1 MPSPA
6 RVGVFL
12 CQGGPARADSLE
24 YKQLRWAAE
33 TGSPGGKLYEIS
45 QACQNEGASALARL
59 AKEHSLTQVLLGACP
74 LAGPSGPLAEALT
87 GRGLDPAMVR
97 MVDVC
102 QRPEHGLGPCQVESG
117 AHFALCQALAALKE
131 RQEPESQV
139 VEVSSRVLVL
149 GAGLAALSAAVGL
162 VRGGYEVLILTPDK
176 RLTPPEP
183 LLGPDAAQASSELAQ
198 EIKVH
203 AKAQFLPRAEL
214 LGLNGS
220 AGNFQA
226 LVRDQQEQLQVFA
239 IGAVIMTQGPPQELN
254 LGGWHVSQS
263 PRLISLSE
271 LAALAAAP
279 QHLAKLAGRPA
290 PRVGLALGLAR
301 EADPLSLRLAL
312 RLGQELVSK
321 LGAEATLFTKNLKVA
336 APDLELFSQT
346 ARTDGVG
353 FIKFSRDSF
362 LPQVF
367 DDRVVVD
374 FHEEILGRD
383 LRQELDILA
392 VDQRPAP
399 DDAYGELVSRLG
411 LEVQPD
417 GSLQPS
423 SVNALPTLTERGGVL
438 VVGPAQG
445 SRDLLTTLDQ
455 VQEALWQVRRLLDRG
470 QTPVQGG
477 IVKVDRKACA
487 LCLTCLRVCPQGA
500 MGRVER
506 RPMANPLVCTAC
518 GTCAAECP
526 MNAIQLLN
534 QEDQRY
540 QEEIKA
546 GLSTASALA
555 QAGLKQELLVLACA
569 NSAGLALREVRAHG
583 APWPEEARLVQV
595 PCAGKIDPEQV
606 LMALRE
612 GFDAVLVLACHEQA
626 CYSLTGNTWAGY
638 RLDHLRT
645 VLEEAGF
652 PPERLMTAS
661 VAPNM
666 GHQAMELIGKSLE
679 LSREMGPS
687 PLKIE
692 ARVRDLLSP
701 YTMNMDRSYTIL

>member
-1 MPSPA
+1 MPNPA

-12 CQGGPARADSLE
+12 CQGGSARADSLE
-24 YKQLRWAAE
+24 YKQLRWAAD

-45 QACQNEGASALARL
+45 QACQSEGASTLARL
-59 AKEHSLTQVLLGACP
+59 AEENRLTQILLGACP
-74 LAGPSGPLAEALT
+74 LAGPTGPLAQALT
-87 GRGLDPAMVR
+87 NLGLDPDMVH

-102 QRPEHGLGPCQVESG
+102 RKPAHSLGQCEVESG
-117 AHFALCQALAALKE
+117 AHFALCQALATIRE
-131 RQEPESQV
+131 RQEPESQMLEV
-139 VEVSSRVLVL
+139 VQRVLVL

-162 VRGGYEVLILTPDK
+162 VKGGYEVVLLTPDK

-183 LLGPDAAQASSELAQ
+183 LLGPDAALASQDLAQ
-198 EIKVH
+198 EL
-203 AKAQFLPRAEL
+203 KAMPQATLLQRGEL
-214 LGLNGS
+214 LGLGGS
-220 AGNFQA
+220 AGNFEA
-226 LVRDQQEQLQVFA
+226 LVRDHDERLHTLS
-239 IGAVIMTQGPPQELN
+239 IGAVIICQGPPQELN
-254 LGGWHVSQS
+254 LGDWGVAQS
-263 PRLISLSE
+263 PRLVSLAE

-301 EADPLSLRLAL
+301 EADPMSLRLAL

-336 APDLELFSQT
+336 ASDLELLSQE
-346 ARTDGVG
+346 ARSGGVG
-353 FIKFSRDSF
+353 LVKFSRDSF
-362 LPQVF
+362 NPQVF

-374 FHEEILGRD
+374 FHEEILERD
-383 LRQELDILA
+383 LRQELDLLA
-392 VDQRPAP
+392 VDQRPVQ
-399 DDAYGELVSRLG
+399 DDIYTELANRLG
-411 LEVQPD
+411 LQVQPD
-417 GSLQPS
+417 GTLQPEAI
-423 SVNALPTLTERGGVL
+423 NAQPTLTQRGGVL
-438 VVGPAQG
+438 VAGPAQG
-445 SRDLLTTLDQ
+445 SRDLFTTLDQ
-455 VQEALWQVRRLLDRG
+455 VQEALWQVRRLLGRG
-470 QTPVQGG
+470 ETPVQGG
-477 IVKVDRKACA
+477 MVKVDRKACA

-534 QEDQRY
+534 QEDPRC

-546 GLSTASALA
+546 GLETPSALA
-555 QAGLKQELLVLACA
+555 QGGLKQELLVLACA
-569 NSAGLALREVRAHG
+569 NSAGLGLREVRAHG
-583 APWPEEARLVQV
+583 AAWPEEARLVQV

-606 LMALRE
+606 LLALRE

-626 CYSLTGNTWAGY
+626 CYSLTGNTWASY
-638 RLDHLRT
+638 RLDHLRSI
-645 VLEEAGF
+645 LAESGF

-666 GHQAMELIGKSLE
+666 GHQAMELINQSLE
-679 LSREMGPS
+679 LSKEMGPS